1 MRFQRRTLVAFAAAA
16 TLIGATPA
24 TWAQASG
31 PIKIANVV
39 ELSGAGATAGTMFKS
54 GIELA
59 VKDINAAG
67 GILGRKL
74 EVVNMDTQTNPGV
87 AKALVVKAIDDGAF
101 AIFGPVFTGSILI
114 SQTETRRAE
123 VPNFT
128 AAAGALVTQ
137 QGSPYIFRT
146 GLTQSNTMPKAA
158 RYMAEKL
165 KLKKVAVVYVNN
177 DFGKGGRDAIVAALK
192 NVNVEVAGDI
202 STEAGQVD
210 FSSAVVKAKQAGADG
225 VFVYLNEEESARA
238 LRELRKQG
246 WDKPIIGDVTLLGQK
261 VIDLAGEAA
270 NGVVG
275 HSEMSADA
283 PIPAIKAVREKFVR
297 DYKFVPDHNGIKG
310 YQGVYMLKAGIEKV
324 GKFDRPAVAKAL
336 HGMTIKASEQP
347 GILMDV
353 TFDDKGDIDR
363 DSFLIEIQ
371 GGKPVVK
378 EILPP
383 LGKK

>member
-1 MRFQRRTLVAFAAAA
+1 MKFQRRTLIAAA
-16 TLIGATPA
+16 TAAALCSTATV
-24 TWAQASG
+24 WAQG
-31 PIKIANVV
+31 DPVKIFNVV

-67 GILGRKL
+67 GILGRKI
-74 EVVNMDTQTNPGV
+74 EVTNMDTQTNPGI
-87 AKALVVKAIDDGAF
+87 AKGLVVRAIDDGAF

-146 GLTQSNTMPKAA
+146 GLTQVNSMPKAA
-158 RYMAEKL
+158 RYIAQNL
-165 KLKKVAVVYVNN
+165 KVKKIAVMYVNN
-177 DFGKGGRDAIVAALK
+177 DFGKPGRDAIVSALK
-192 NVNVEVAGDI
+192 TYGVEVVADV
-202 STEAGQVD
+202 STEVGQVD
-210 FSSAVVKAKQAGADG
+210 FSAPVVKVKQANAEA

-238 LRELRKQG
+238 LRELRKQV
-246 WDKPIIGDVTLLGQK
+246 WDKPIVGDVTLLGQK

-275 HSEMSADA
+275 HTEMSADA
-283 PIPAIKAVREKFVR
+283 PIAGIKMVRDKFVKA
-297 DYKFVPDHNGIKG
+297 YNFVPDHNGIKG
-310 YQGVYMLKAGIEKV
+310 YQGVYMLKAAIQKV
-324 GKFDRPAVAKAL
+324 GKFDRVAVAKQL
-336 HGMTIKASEQP
+336 HGMTIKVADEP
-347 GILMDV
+347 GVLMDV

-363 DSFLIEIQ
+363 DSFLIEIK
-371 GGKPVVK
+371 GGKPMVK

-383 LGKK
+383 LGKG

>member
-1 MRFQRRTLVAFAAAA
+1 MKFQRRTLIAAA
-16 TLIGATPA
+16 TAAALCSTATV
-24 TWAQASG
+24 WAQG
-31 PIKIANVV
+31 DPVKIFNVV

-67 GILGRKL
+67 GILGRKI
-74 EVVNMDTQTNPGV
+74 EVTNMDTQTNPGI
-87 AKALVVKAIDDGAF
+87 AKGLVVRAIDDGAF

-146 GLTQSNTMPKAA
+146 GLTQVNSMPKAA
-158 RYMAEKL
+158 RYIAQNL
-165 KLKKVAVVYVNN
+165 KVKKIAVMYVNN
-177 DFGKGGRDAIVAALK
+177 DFGKPGRDAIVSALK
-192 NVNVEVAGDI
+192 TYGVEVVADV
-202 STEAGQVD
+202 STEVGQVD
-210 FSSAVVKAKQAGADG
+210 FSAPVVKVKQANAEA

-238 LRELRKQG
+238 LRELRKQV
-246 WDKPIIGDVTLLGQK
+246 WDKPIVGDVTLLGQK

-275 HSEMSADA
+275 HTEMSADA
-283 PIPAIKAVREKFVR
+283 PIAGIKMVRDKFVKA
-297 DYKFVPDHNGIKG
+297 YNFVPDHNGIKG
-310 YQGVYMLKAGIEKV
+310 YQGVYMLKAAIQKV
-324 GKFDRPAVAKAL
+324 GKFDRVAVAKQL
-336 HGMTIKASEQP
+336 HGMTIKVTDEP
-347 GILMDV
+347 GVLMDV

-363 DSFLIEIQ
+363 DSFLIEIK
-371 GGKPVVK
+371 GGKPMVK

-383 LGKK
+383 LGKG

>member
-1 MRFQRRTLVAFAAAA
+1 MNFSRRTLIALA
-16 TLIGATPA
+16 TATAVCTALPVQ
-24 TWAQASG
+24 AQG
-31 PIKIANVV
+31 QTLKIANVV

-67 GILGRKL
+67 GILGRKI
-74 EVVNMDTQTNPGV
+74 EVMNMDTQTNPGI
-87 AKALVVKAIDDGAF
+87 AKALVVKAIDEGVF
-101 AIFGPVFTGSILI
+101 AIYGPVFTGSILI

-123 VPNFT
+123 IPNFT

-146 GLTQSNTMPKAA
+146 GLTQGNTMPKAA
-158 RYMAEKL
+158 RYIAQNL
-165 KLKKVAVVYVNN
+165 KIKKIALLYVNN
-177 DFGKGGRDAIVAALK
+177 DFGKGGRDAVITALK
-192 NVNVEVAGDI
+192 TFGVEVVADV

-210 FSSAVVKAKQAGADG
+210 FSAPIVKVKQAGAEG

-238 LRELRKQG
+238 VRELRKQG
-246 WDKPIIGDVTLLGQK
+246 WDKPIVGDVTLLGQK
-261 VIDLAGEAA
+261 VIDLAGDAA

-283 PIPAIKAVREKFVR
+283 PIAAIKAVRDKFVKE
-297 DYKFVPDHNGIKG
+297 YNFVPDHNGIKG

-324 GKFDRPAVAKAL
+324 GKFDRVAVAKAL
-336 HGMTIKASEQP
+336 HGMTIKAAEQP
-347 GILMDV
+347 GVLMDV

-363 DSFLIEIQ
+363 DSFLIEIK

-383 LGKK
+383 LGKP

>member
-1 MRFQRRTLVAFAAAA
+1 MSFQRRTLMTALAASTLMAGLAA
-16 TLIGATPA
+16 TTAS
-24 TWAQASG
+24 AQQ
-31 PIKIANVV
+31 PPVKIYNIV
-39 ELSGAGATAGTMFKS
+39 ELSGTGATAGTMFKS

-67 GILGRKL
+67 GILGRKI
-74 EVVNMDTQTNPGV
+74 EVNNADTQTNPGV
-87 AKALVVKAIDDGAF
+87 AKALVTRAIDDGAF
-101 AIFGPVFTGSILI
+101 AIFGPVFSGSILI

-146 GLTQSNTMPKAA
+146 GLTQTNTMPKAA
-158 RYMAEKL
+158 RYIAQNL
-165 KLKKVAVVYVNN
+165 KIKKIAVMFVNN
-177 DFGKGGRDAIVAALK
+177 DFGKPGRDAIVAALK
-192 NVNVEVAGDI
+192 PYNVEVVADI

-210 FSSAVVKAKQAGADG
+210 FSAPVLRTKRAGAEA
-225 VFVYLNEEESARA
+225 VFVYLNEEESARVV
-238 LRELRKQG
+238 RELRKQG
-246 WDKPIIGDVTLLGQK
+246 WDKPIIGDVTLLSQK

-283 PIPAIKAVREKFVR
+283 PIAGVKMVR
-297 DYKFVPDHNGIKG
+297 DKFFKEYNFLPDHNGIKG
-310 YQGVYMLKAGIEKV
+310 YQGVYMLKAAIQKV
-324 GKFDRPAVAKAL
+324 GKFDRVAVAKQL
-336 HGMTIKASEQP
+336 HGMTIKVADEP
-347 GILMDV
+347 GVLMDV

-363 DSFLIEIQ
+363 ESFLIEIK

-383 LGKK
+383 LGK

>member
-1 MRFQRRTLVAFAAAA
+1 MKFQRRTLIAAA
-16 TLIGATPA
+16 TATVLCSTA
-24 TWAQASG
+24 TVWAQG
-31 PIKIANVV
+31 DPVKIFNVV

-67 GILGRKL
+67 GILGRKI
-74 EVVNMDTQTNPGV
+74 EVTNMDTQTNPGV
-87 AKALVVKAIDDGAF
+87 AKGLVVRAIDDGAF

-146 GLTQSNTMPKAA
+146 GLTQVNSMPKAA
-158 RYMAEKL
+158 RYIAQNL
-165 KLKKVAVVYVNN
+165 KVKKIAVMYVNN
-177 DFGKGGRDAIVAALK
+177 DFGKPGRDAIVSALK
-192 NVNVEVAGDI
+192 TYGVEVVADV
-202 STEAGQVD
+202 STEVGQVD
-210 FSSAVVKAKQAGADG
+210 FSAPVVKVKQANAEA

-238 LRELRKQG
+238 LRELRKQV
-246 WDKPIIGDVTLLGQK
+246 WDKPIVGDVTLLGQK

-275 HSEMSADA
+275 HTEMSADA
-283 PIPAIKAVREKFVR
+283 PIAGIKMVRDKFVKA
-297 DYKFVPDHNGIKG
+297 YNFVPDHNGIKG
-310 YQGVYMLKAGIEKV
+310 YQGVYMLKAAIQKV
-324 GKFDRPAVAKAL
+324 GKFDRVAVAKQL
-336 HGMTIKASEQP
+336 HGMTIKVADEP
-347 GILMDV
+347 GVLMDV

-363 DSFLIEIQ
+363 DSFLIEIK
-371 GGKPVVK
+371 GGKPMVK

-383 LGKK
+383 LGKG

>member
-1 MRFQRRTLVAFAAAA
+1 MKLSRRTLIAAAVLANASLHLPAFAQ
-16 TLIGATPA
+16 
-24 TWAQASG
+24 AQT
-31 PIKIANVV
+31 IKIANVV

-67 GILGRKL
+67 GVLGRKI
-74 EVVNMDTQTNPGV
+74 EVMNMDTQTNPGV
-87 AKALVVKAIDDGAF
+87 AKALVVKAIDEGVF
-101 AIFGPVFTGSILI
+101 AIYGPVFTGSILV

-123 VPNFT
+123 IPNFT

-158 RYMAEKL
+158 RYIAQNL
-165 KLKKVAVVYVNN
+165 KIKKIALLYVNN
-177 DFGKGGRDAIVAALK
+177 DFGKGGRDAVITAFK
-192 NVNVEVAGDI
+192 TFGVEVVADV

-210 FSSAVVKAKQAGADG
+210 FSAPIVKVKQAGAEG

-238 LRELRKQG
+238 VRELRKQG
-246 WDKPIIGDVTLLGQK
+246 WDKPIVGDVTLLGQK
-261 VIDLAGEAA
+261 VIDLAGDAA

-283 PIPAIKAVREKFVR
+283 PIPAIKAVRDKFVKE
-297 DYKFVPDHNGIKG
+297 YNFVPDHNGIKG

-324 GKFDRPAVAKAL
+324 GKFDRVAVAKAL

-363 DSFLIEIQ
+363 DSFLIEIK

-383 LGKK
+383 LGKH

>member
-1 MRFQRRTLVAFAAAA
+1 MKIQRRTLIAAA
-16 TLIGATPA
+16 TATVFCGTA
-24 TWAQASG
+24 EVWAQG
-31 PIKIANVV
+31 EPVKIFNVV

-74 EVVNMDTQTNPGV
+74 EVTNMDTQTNPGV
-87 AKALVVKAIDDGAF
+87 AKGLVVRAIDDGAF

-146 GLTQSNTMPKAA
+146 GLTQTNSMPKAA
-158 RYMAEKL
+158 RYMAQNL
-165 KLKKVAVVYVNN
+165 KLKKVAVLYVNS
-177 DFGKGGRDAIVAALK
+177 DFGKPGRDAIVSALK
-192 NVNVEVAGDI
+192 TYGVEVVADV
-202 STEAGQVD
+202 STEVGQVD
-210 FSSAVVKAKQAGADG
+210 FSAPVVKVKQANADA

-238 LRELRKQG
+238 LRELRKQV
-246 WDKPIIGDVTLLGQK
+246 WDKPIVGDVTLLGQK
-261 VIDLAGEAA
+261 VIDLAGDAA

-275 HSEMSADA
+275 HTEMSADA
-283 PIPAIKAVREKFVR
+283 PIAGIKMVRDKFVKA
-297 DYKFVPDHNGIKG
+297 YNFVPDHNGIKG
-310 YQGVYMLKAGIEKV
+310 YQGVYMLKAAIQKV
-324 GKFDRPAVAKAL
+324 GKFDRVAVAKQL
-336 HGMTIKASEQP
+336 HGMTLKVADEP
-347 GILMDV
+347 GVLMDV

-363 DSFLIEIQ
+363 ESFIIEIK

-383 LGKK
+383 LGKG